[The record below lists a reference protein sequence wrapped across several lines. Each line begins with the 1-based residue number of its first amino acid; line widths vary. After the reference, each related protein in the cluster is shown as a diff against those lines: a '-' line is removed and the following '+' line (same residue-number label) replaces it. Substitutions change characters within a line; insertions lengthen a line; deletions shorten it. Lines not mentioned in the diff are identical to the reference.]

1 MGALPKPLLVSSGE
15 RQSAFLGVARSVRG
29 LRWRERLDPASSNLA
44 TAIRTV
50 VILVIAWGIVLGT
63 GEVSD
68 IHAMSTRTWVM
79 LILSGVATGLSWLF
93 YFRALQIGQAS
104 YVSPIDKSS
113 TAMVLILSVLILG
126 EQLTWQSLLG
136 TLLIVAGTLVF
147 LL

>member
-1 MGALPKPLLVSSGE
+1 MGFASWPWWAFALL
-15 RQSAFLGVARSVRG
+15 SALFAALTTILAKIGIQGVN
-29 LRWRERLDPASSNLA
+29 SNLA

-50 VILVIAWGIVLGT
+50 VILVIAWGIVFST
-63 GEVSD
+63 GQIND
-68 IHAMSTRTWVM
+68 IHSMSTRTWVM

-104 YVSPIDKSS
+104 YVSPVDKSS

-136 TLLIVAGTLVF
+136 TLLIVAGMLVF

>member
-1 MGALPKPLLVSSGE
+1 MGFASWPWWAFALL
-15 RQSAFLGVARSVRG
+15 SALFAALTTILAKIGIQGVN
-29 LRWRERLDPASSNLA
+29 SNLA

-50 VILVIAWGIVLGT
+50 VILVIAWAIVFST
-63 GEVSD
+63 GQISD

-104 YVSPIDKSS
+104 YVSPVDKSS